1 MRHLMEMDRSRQ
13 LVAYL
18 PPNQR
23 SRALHRNSV
32 DPGLCLLLVYVCM
45 FLLCVGML
53 TVDQGRDVIAQ
64 KRTNVGQGGIG
75 LI

>member
-1 MRHLMEMDRSRQ
+1 MEMGRSRCQ

-23 SRALHRNSV
+23 SRALHRSIV
-32 DPGLCLLLVYVCM
+32 DPGVCLGLCM
-45 FLLCVGML
+45 CVRFFAVRWN
-53 TVDQGRDVIAQ
+53 VDGGSRERSHCP
-64 KRTNVGQGGIG
+64 KRTNVGQVGIG

>member
-1 MRHLMEMDRSRQ
+1 MRHLMEMDRSRCQ

-53 TVDQGRDVIAQ
+53 TVDQGRDVMAQ
-64 KRTNVGQGGIG
+64 NVLMSGREELG
-75 LI
+75 

>member
-53 TVDQGRDVIAQ
+53 TVDQGRDVMAQ
-64 KRTNVGQGGIG
+64 NVLMSGREELG
-75 LI
+75 